1 MEFKVDR
8 KQVRT
13 WVAKEPSVRATKIK
27 KGCERTMAAKFP
39 EFLKLKKEGRSIK
52 KWWFVTTGREFLKNC
67 HPDAKFLFSDKWFRV
82 FCNHKRISLRQKTNA
97 SQKTPDQ
104 FVNAITKFHQ
114 KFLHERIR
122 GKFQLK
128 DIANMDQ
135 TPFPLA
141 LDDNRIYDTVGA
153 KEIWVRSGQSV
164 LDKRQCTVQLTVFG
178 GGVCRLRPTL
188 IFRGTGLRISKEEK
202 SNWDKRVKVFF
213 LEKTWCD
220 QTIMK
225 CWINEEWGNMFF
237 NPTTP
242 ESSGKILCADVHR
255 A

>member
-39 EFLKLKKEGRSIK
+39 EFLKLKKEGRSIR

-67 HPDAKFLFSDKWFRV
+67 HPDAKFLFSDTWFRG
-82 FCNHKRISLRQKTNA
+82 FCNRKRISLRQKTNA

-104 FVNAITKFHQ
+104 FVSAITKSHQ
-114 KFLHERIR
+114 KFLHERIC

-135 TPFPLA
+135 TPLPLA
-141 LDDNRIYDTVGA
+141 LDDNRTYDTVGA
-153 KEIWVRSGQSV
+153 KEIWVRRGQSG

-188 IFRGTGLRISKEEK
+188 IFQGKGLRISKEEK

-213 LEKTWCD
+213 QEKAWCD

-237 NPTTP
+237 NPATP